1 MQTLN
6 ISLPETLKQFV
17 DSQVAEGSY
26 SSASDYVRA
35 LIRADEERKAESEL
49 ESLLLEGYDSAESP
63 LTATDWKAIRA
74 EAFEQIQSR
83 NKEL

>member
-17 DSQVAEGSY
+17 DSQVTEGGY
-26 SSASDYVRA
+26 GTVSDYLRA
-35 LIRADEERKAESEL
+35 LILADEKRKAGSQL
-49 ESLLLEGYDSAESP
+49 ETLLLEGLDSAESA

-74 EAFEQIQSR
+74 EALERLRGRS
-83 NKEL
+83 KEP